1 MLVDP
6 SARALNRIGRLVG
19 DGTEMVSDADLL
31 RRYVHTRDGTAFA
44 ALVRRHGPMV
54 FGVCRRTLGHVQD
67 AEDAFQATFLVLAR
81 KAGGVR
87 PNEVSRWLYGVA
99 VRVANKARARRKPVP
114 AELNEIAAPPATPA
128 PDWLPLLD
136 AVLSRL
142 PDRYRWPILLCDLQG
157 RTRAE
162 AAADLGIAEGTLSS
176 RLARARAKL
185 RSKLIRRGVVPT
197 IAFAAAL
204 QAEPVPAALIESTLA
219 VGAPAAARQLA
230 EGVVRSMFFA
240 KLTTLV
246 ASTACVLGALTLGF
260 VAVPGAG
267 VDPAAPSKSD
277 GKAKEPLPKAKDD
290 TKPKATALPDSERIR
305 GTWEIVEVPRWVG
318 DKPDIKKLIG
328 QTITFESD
336 RVTTTLFPGRNKTYR
351 LDPGWDPK
359 RLDFILRD
367 GLGGEP
373 SLIEGVIDLPKEI
386 SVPAIYRFDGDKLR
400 LGIGSSSRKVRP
412 ESFDLT
418 ARDVVFTELVLRRKP
433 EAARENPARDER
445 TALEGTWES
454 VAVEGA
460 GIRRTLPD
468 STLVFEGKR
477 LFIHSTAKESPREFE
492 YTVDRKPSPPH
503 IDLTATSDDD
513 SLKKGQVLKGLYT
526 LDGDVLTLTVGSPS
540 EGRPKTLFGTNAP
553 TIYYKRKGTNPKLPA
568 GGVTPR
574 LRELQQERVQALKE
588 VASAYDQGLMLG
600 KGNVLDAV
608 RADEDVAAVE
618 LELATND
625 DEKAKVLEHLVERL
639 KSHESKAM
647 YNSTTGTHYNSDY
660 ARVKSSRLKAEIEL
674 ERLKSGK

>member
-6 SARALNRIGRLVG
+6 SARALNRLGRLVG
-19 DGTEMVSDADLL
+19 DGTELVSDADLL

-54 FGVCRRTLGHVQD
+54 FGVCRRTLGHMHD

-81 KAGGVR
+81 KARGVR
-87 PNEVSRWLYGVA
+87 PDEVSRWLYGVA
-99 VRVANKARARRKPVP
+99 VRVANKARIRRKPAPV
-114 AELNEIAAPPATPA
+114 ELSEIAAPAVAPA

-136 AVLSRL
+136 AALTRL
-142 PDRYRWPILLCDLQG
+142 PDRYRRPILLCDLQG

-162 AAADLGIAEGTLSS
+162 AAAELGIAEGTLSS

-185 RSKLIRRGVVPT
+185 RSKLIQRGVVPT
-197 IAFAAAL
+197 IAFAAAM
-204 QAEPVPAALIESTLA
+204 QAEPVPAALVESTLS
-219 VGAPAAARQLA
+219 VGASTAARQLA

-246 ASTACVLGALTLGF
+246 ASTACVLGAVTLGII
-260 VAVPGAG
+260 AVPGAG
-267 VDPAAPSKSD
+267 ADPAAQSKSD
-277 GKAKEPLPKAKDD
+277 PKAKEPPPKAKDD
-290 TKPKATALPDSERIR
+290 VKPTTTALPDMERIR

-318 DKPDIKKLIG
+318 DKPDVKKLFG

-336 RVTTTLFPGRNKTYR
+336 RVTTSLFPGQNKSYR

-373 SLIEGVIDLPKEI
+373 SLIEGVLDVPKEI
-386 SVPAIYRFDGDKLR
+386 NVPAIYRFDGDKLR
-400 LGIGSSSRKVRP
+400 LGIGSSSKNVRP
-412 ESFDLT
+412 ESFDLR
-418 ARDVVFTELVLRRKP
+418 ARDALFTELILRRKADAP
-433 EAARENPARDER
+433 RETAAREP

-454 VAVEGA
+454 VAVDAA
-460 GIRRTLPD
+460 GMRHTPPG
-468 STLVFEGKR
+468 SSLVFEGNR
-477 LFIHSTAKESPREFE
+477 LLIHSTATDSPRDFE

-503 IDLTATSDDD
+503 IDLKATADDD

-526 LDGDVLTLTVGSPS
+526 LDGDLLTLTVGSPS
-540 EGRPKTLFGTNAP
+540 AERPKTLFGSNHP
-553 TIYYKRKGTNPKLPA
+553 TMYYKRKGTNPKLPP

-574 LRELQQERVQALKE
+574 LRELQQERVKALKE
-588 VASAYDQGLMLG
+588 IADAYDQGLMLG

-618 LELATND
+618 LELATSD
-625 DEKAKVLEHLVERL
+625 DEKAKVLEHLIERL
-639 KSHESKAM
+639 KSHELKAL
-647 YNSTTGTHYNSDY
+647 YNTTTHPNTDHS
-660 ARVKSSRLKAEIEL
+660 RVKASRLRAEIEL
-674 ERLKSGK
+674 ERLKAGK